1 MKRPTSSKRRYRDFD
16 AVDARDQPLQEQL
29 PPLNGVNDETTALG
43 LDQGDADQVPQQL
56 LLSRVE
62 LTLTDIEG
70 GLSNRTALCNVS
82 FVLWYISLDCLTF
95 EEGRLRS

>member
-56 LLSRVE
+56 LLSRVD
-62 LTLTDIEG
+62 TRSSAVWGRRAHADGHRGRIEQPN
-70 GLSNRTALCNVS
+70 SV
-82 FVLWYISLDCLTF
+82 V
-95 EEGRLRS
+95 